1 MGVSASYRKR
11 KGCIWESSEMRP
23 SKREQ
28 VRAGHPCRGGFTLIE
43 LLVVISIIAIMMSIS
58 LPALTQAQ
66 REAEA
71 VHCLANE
78 RTLTLAWMECAIDN
92 GDRLCRPIGD
102 LTELR
107 SYAETDGVYQCK
119 AVAEEEYGG
128 PASSRSAYGISN
140 TMNGLLGRDGVA
152 PYEKLHE
159 IEQPAGMMVVVDV
172 QVQHWRRDGFWPL
185 LKEEETWMWRPWSW
199 PPSSN
204 LQTMTARHNNGCNMS
219 FADGHCE
226 YYRWR
231 DPRTLELIK
240 GKIADPNEASS
251 DNVDLEHMVE
261 ILTR

>member
-1 MGVSASYRKR
+1 
-11 KGCIWESSEMRP
+11 MRLT
-23 SKREQ
+23 KREQ
-28 VRAGHPCRGGFTLIE
+28 ARISYPCRSGFTLIE

-78 RTLTLAWMECAIDN
+78 RTLTLAWMQYAIDSE
-92 GDRLCRPIGD
+92 DRLCDVHSFTSALAPHV
-102 LTELR
+102 LASE
-107 SYAETDGVYQCK
+107 VFVCK
-119 AVAEEEYGG
+119 AVQDVAVTN
-128 PASSRSAYGISN
+128 SYGISN
-140 TMNGLLGRDGVA
+140 TMGEQYRDGVM

-159 IEQPAGMMVVVDV
+159 IACPSEKMVFVDV
-172 QVQHWRRDGFWPL
+172 ASRGRRCFWPL
-185 LKEEETWMWRPWSW
+185 LRDKDVWKWRPWSW
-199 PPSSN
+199 PSGAS
-204 LQTMTARHNNGCNMS
+204 LQGMTARHNNGCNMS

-240 GKIADPNEASS
+240 GTIADPNEASS
-251 DNVDLEHMVE
+251 DNVDLDHMVE